1 MPESKTPDMERV
13 KKRVLADYRN
23 GKKPKELSEK
33 YSLSV
38 NTIKSWIRR
47 ADKPDEKKAGAKKS
61 GKRVQPDAPKKPRG
75 APAKN
80 SNAVGNS
87 GGAPVGSANALI
99 HGGYSPVY
107 FDTLTNDEK
116 ALLTGDKLDPETL
129 LQEEILLLSIRER
142 RIMARIR
149 DCADTK
155 GGELLGQLLESVV
168 RNEEKRE
175 FDKKKPE
182 DKELYEAAQRAKIE
196 SGQLLP
202 GHKYNVTTRTE
213 AAHNVIHRLEEA
225 LTRCQAQKQRCIRNL
240 MELQAAQLGQS
251 EIEDLDSVEE
261 AIYGADSGSRKDGQE
276 TPDNSV

>member
-1 MPESKTPDMERV
+1 MPESKTPDMERI
-13 KKRVLADYRN
+13 KKRVLADYRK

-33 YSLSV
+33 YGLNV
-38 NTIKSWIRR
+38 NTVKSWIRR
-47 ADKPDEKKAGAKKS
+47 ADKTEDTKAGAKNCE
-61 GKRVQPDAPKKPRG
+61 KRVQPEAPKKSRG

-107 FDTLTNDEK
+107 FDTLTDEEK
-116 ALLTGDKLDPETL
+116 ALIVGNKLDPESL
-129 LQEEILLLSIRER
+129 LREEILLLSIRER
-142 RIMARIR
+142 RIMARIQEY
-149 DCADTK
+149 ADTK
-155 GGELLGQLLESVV
+155 GGQLLESVI

-175 FDKKKPE
+175 FDKNKPG

-240 MELQAAQLGQS
+240 MELQAAQLDQS
-251 EIEDLDSVEE
+251 EIEDLDSLE
-261 AIYGADSGSRKDGQE
+261 ADIYGADSDTGKVGQE
-276 TPDNSV
+276 APHNPV